1 MFHIRSGRRR
11 RRRPFN
17 CRMGYYV
24 MSQWDEIDKPDFD
37 GDMIDVVEAVGVSAA
52 KKLLTVFGGESIYFP
67 KPEGMIRASRD
78 RKIYEEFN
86 GSNFR
91 HLARKFKLTT
101 RQIRSI
107 VREQRRKNPKNKWQQ
122 QELF

>member
-1 MFHIRSGRRR
+1 MT
-11 RRRPFN
+11 
-17 CRMGYYV
+17 
-24 MSQWDEIDKPDFD
+24 QWDEIDKPDFE

-86 GSNFR
+86 GQNLR